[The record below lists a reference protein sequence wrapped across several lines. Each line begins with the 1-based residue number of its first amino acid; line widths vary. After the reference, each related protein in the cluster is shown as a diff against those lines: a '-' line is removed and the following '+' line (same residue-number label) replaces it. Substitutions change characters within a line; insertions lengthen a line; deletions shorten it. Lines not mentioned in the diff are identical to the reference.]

1 MSKVYANGRTV
12 VHQGDGLVNTDAL
25 PDVCKTPSPG
35 GPVPI
40 PYVNVARDGDLANG
54 STSVSIEGS
63 SVALKDSNLSTSSGD
78 EPGTAGGGIISSKT
92 KGKMTWANASFDV
105 KIEGQGV
112 VRFLEPTQHNGNTFN
127 STFTQQGGTGLG
139 YGDDPLDHGK
149 CPRCEQD
156 KPTHVILETPESLS
170 MAMALF
176 GKLEWVRANRSH
188 LQTLKPGKRGYMI
201 GVLFCK
207 GIPSGQG
214 KIFAAKSGSENDP
227 PGFKRA
233 VRLLNKE
240 DSRWTRCG
248 QDVPGDEH
256 DLDDGVTQKKPKE
269 KPPEL
274 EDDGSGTID
283 FNRVRNSLGP
293 IPGGQAYFEALY
305 ARVPLIPDP
314 TNPGKF
320 LSRNEPGVCA
330 APKLIQKALD
340 EGHHPLN
347 MTEIWYSPAASI
359 AVKTVVFDMSPQA
372 TASPQAAPQI
382 QAFGSGQSVPSCLT
396 CQVQLTPMLCGSAD
410 ATCP

>member
-12 VHQGDGLVNTDAL
+12 VHQGDGQVNTDAL

-54 STSVSIEGS
+54 STSVSIEGHP
-63 SVALKDSNLSTSSGD
+63 VALKDSNLSTSSGD
-78 EPGTAGGGIISSKT
+78 EPGTAGGGLISSKT
-92 KGKMTWANASFDV
+92 KGKMTWANASIDV

-127 STFTQQGGTGLG
+127 SAFTQSGTTGLA
-139 YGDDPLDHGK
+139 YGNDPLDQSK
-149 CPRCEQD
+149 CPRCD
-156 KPTHVILETPESLS
+156 KDKSTHALLETPESLS
-170 MAMALF
+170 MAMALY

-188 LQTLKPGKRGYMI
+188 LQTLKPGKKGYMI

-207 GIPSGQG
+207 GIPEGQG

-227 PGFKRA
+227 QGFKRA
-233 VRLLNKE
+233 VRLLSKE

-274 EDDGSGTID
+274 KDDGSGKID
-283 FNRVRNSLGP
+283 FSRVRNSLGA
-293 IPGGQAYFEALY
+293 IPNGKDFFEALY
-305 ARVPLIPDP
+305 ERVPQILDP
-314 TNPGKF
+314 ANPGKF
-320 LSRNEPGVCA
+320 ISRNDPGVCA
-330 APKLIQKALD
+330 APKLIQKALN

-347 MTEIWYSPAASI
+347 MTEVWYSPAASI
-359 AVKTVVFDMSPQA
+359 VVRTVVFHVVSQA
-372 TASPQAAPQI
+372 DAPLRTASEI
-382 QAFGSGQSVPSCLT
+382 QAFSSGQSVASCLT
-396 CQVQLTPMLCGSAD
+396 CQVHLTPMLCGSAD